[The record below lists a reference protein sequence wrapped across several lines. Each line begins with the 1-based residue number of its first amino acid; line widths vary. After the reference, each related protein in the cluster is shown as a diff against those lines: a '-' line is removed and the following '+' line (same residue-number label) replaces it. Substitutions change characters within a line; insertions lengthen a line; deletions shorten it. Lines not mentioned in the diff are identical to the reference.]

1 MNSFVVPGTGI
12 TVTDGSVVMLS
23 RFPGKKWI
31 AHYGWY
37 KYSGQQMM
45 GWYFC
50 SIPENSIIPMND
62 MDANTLTVVSSNG
75 TCPCPSLT
83 PSPSPSPV
91 PPCPNPGDH
100 NPFSD
105 QDKWELDRAFITVNT
120 IAERDALNARLL
132 PDGKLVRVN
141 NDGDSP
147 AYFRWNQVTQ
157 VWEEEFF
164 GISVDGTALTEER
177 AKELFA
183 EQDEVEQA
191 IQAAESAQA
200 QVSEAKQVATD
211 AQLAADEAKSQ
222 AIEATS
228 LAQAATELTQQT
240 QEQLGSIQHATDSLS
255 TTVADLDQELEATDA
270 KVAEALTASSE
281 AKQDATDAKAAA
293 ETAAVD
299 AQTATLAADEAKV
312 AAQQAQQQVT
322 QIENNL
328 DQVVTQKIEQVV
340 SDDKINE
347 AIDSAL
353 AEKLPSAVEAE
364 VAEQLE
370 DASWGSLA

>member
-1 MNSFVVPGTGI
+1 MNSFVVPGTSI
-12 TVTDGSVVMLS
+12 AVTDGSVVMLS

-37 KYSGQQMM
+37 KYNGQQMM

-62 MDANTLTVVSSNG
+62 MDSSTLTVISSNG
-75 TCPCPSLT
+75 TCPCP
-83 PSPSPSPV
+83 PPGPAPHPSPV
-91 PPCPNPGDH
+91 PPCPNPEDH
-100 NPFSD
+100 NQFTD
-105 QDKWELDRAFITVNT
+105 QNKWELDRAFITVNT
-120 IAERDALNARLL
+120 IAERDALNSRLL

-141 NDGDSP
+141 NDGDSA

-164 GISVDGTALTEER
+164 GGSVDGNFLTEER
-177 AKELFA
+177 AKEMFA
-183 EQDEVEQA
+183 EQDEVDQA
-191 IQAAESAQA
+191 IQAAESAQT
-200 QVSEAKQVATD
+200 QVSEAKQAAAD
-211 AQLAADEAKSQ
+211 AQLAAAEAKSQ
-222 AIEATS
+222 ASDAAAA
-228 LAQAATELTQQT
+228 AQDATEQVHQT
-240 QEQLGSIQHATDSLS
+240 QEQLGSIQDATDSLA
-255 TTVADLDQELEATDA
+255 TTVAELDQELEAADTKA
-270 KVAEALTASSE
+270 TEALTASSE
-281 AKQDATDAKAAA
+281 AKQNATAAKEAA

-299 AQTATLAADEAKV
+299 AQTATLAAEEATA

-322 QIENNL
+322 QIENSL

-347 AIDSAL
+347 AVDSVIS
-353 AEKLPSAVEAE
+353 EKLPSAVEAE

-370 DASWGSLA
+370 EASWGSLV

>member
-37 KYSGQQMM
+37 KYNGQQMM

-62 MDANTLTVVSSNG
+62 MDASTLTVVSSNG
-75 TCPCPSLT
+75 TCPCP
-83 PSPSPSPV
+83 PPAPAPSPSPV

-100 NPFSD
+100 NQFSD

-164 GISVDGTALTEER
+164 GGSVEGNFLTEER
-177 AKELFA
+177 AKDLFA
-183 EQDEVEQA
+183 EQSEVEQA
-191 IQAAESAQA
+191 IQAAESAQT
-200 QVSEAKQVATD
+200 QVAEAKQAASD
-211 AQLAADEAKSQ
+211 AQLAADAAKAQ
-222 AIEATS
+222 AVDAAS
-228 LAQAATELTQQT
+228 LAQNTAELAQQT
-240 QEQLGSIQHATDSLS
+240 QEQLGSIQDATDSLS
-255 TTVADLDQELEATDA
+255 TTIAELDQELDATSTKA
-270 KVAEALTASSE
+270 AEALAASSE

-312 AAQQAQQQVT
+312 AAQQAQEQVT
-322 QIENNL
+322 QIEANL
-328 DQVVTQKIEQVV
+328 EQVVTQKIEQVV
-340 SDDKINE
+340 SDEKINE
-347 AIDSAL
+347 AVDSAL